1 METFQAAISAAAIEA
16 TKVDVSLFARLQ
28 GVSWSERSDHT
39 VRRHEPETGQ
49 SNSFKQNLTCEHGFA
64 ISKIT
69 VRTHTKSMGRRRC
82 RRQTSRFAVF
92 SHSRFVDGIIN
103 DEKARA
109 DQKQYLHKAR
119 EIEEELLGRTI
130 FVTNVLN
137 LNKPE
142 NLEMLRRF
150 MESTFGK
157 VERCV
162 RDKFRT
168 NRSRNSRRASFPPA
182 RITFATK
189 QAAERVFGGR
199 ALRESGPQ
207 RLTCSTVGHRGS
219 IHVMPSRRYDGM
231 LESALTGNSVSFESD
246 GLSFGH
252 WIPSFDDL
260 FTSFHKASDEDWVS
274 RFPADG
280 QETFIEE
287 SSHPGPFAVRIDLY
301 KRLIE
306 ITSSRLV
313 EDDPLQAVWMS
324 LLGLDETTEVLT
336 VRFKELRNHVS
347 VCLDDQSGKYFLV
360 FSTKWPPR
368 LELESLEGKRARQ
381 TCFGAFPEPVVGRC
395 LGIKVSVSRSS
406 ISLILNHQSCDKL
419 RNFGV
424 LSASLRTPQDYL
436 PVHSISVSAR
446 VLDALEIAMKDG
458 LCTLAR
464 RSTRIGQ
471 S

>member
-1 METFQAAISAAAIEA
+1 
-16 TKVDVSLFARLQ
+16 
-28 GVSWSERSDHT
+28 
-39 VRRHEPETGQ
+39 
-49 SNSFKQNLTCEHGFA
+49 
-64 ISKIT
+64 
-69 VRTHTKSMGRRRC
+69 MGRRRR

-92 SHSRFVDGIIN
+92 SHGRFVDGIIN

-137 LNKPE
+137 LTEPD
-142 NLEMLRRF
+142 NLEKLRLF
-150 MESTFGK
+150 MESNFGK

-168 NRSRNSRRASFPPA
+168 FPPA

-199 ALRESGPQ
+199 ALRESGSQ
-207 RLTCSTVGHRGS
+207 RLTCSTVGHRGW

-231 LESALTGNSVSFESD
+231 LESALTGNCVSFESD
-246 GLSFGH
+246 CLSFGH

-260 FTSFHKASDEDWVS
+260 LTSFHKAADEDWVS

-280 QETFIEE
+280 QETFVEE
-287 SSHPGPFAVRIDLY
+287 CNHPGPFAVRIDLY

-306 ITSSRLV
+306 IFASRLI
-313 EDDPLQAVWMS
+313 EDDPPQGVWMPFF
-324 LLGLDETTEVLT
+324 GLSATTKVLT
-336 VRFKELRNHVS
+336 VRFKELRNHAS
-347 VCLDDQSGKYFLV
+347 LCLDDQSGKYFLV

-368 LELESLEGKRARQ
+368 LELESLGGKRTRQ
-381 TCFGAFPEPVVGRC
+381 TCFGAVPEPVVGRC
-395 LGIKVSVSRSS
+395 LGIKMSVSRSS
-406 ISLILNHQSCDKL
+406 ISVILNHQSCDKL

-436 PVHSISVSAR
+436 PVHSILVSGG
-446 VLDALEIAMKDG
+446 VLVALEIAMKDG

-464 RSTRIGQ
+464 RSTRIGT
-471 S
+471 SKRFRKYMFLNDCMCSVFGKIYHRFRRD